1 MNSGKDHMNDLRTL
15 IDEVAQELTERCHL
29 EFNAFLGETLG
40 FSEEDDPIPLEVCTG
55 IAQGLADASGF
66 RVILQAAILE
76 PIEGRGKH
84 VSRGRATRSRRGTP
98 EPVCELSMT
107 EKTQ

>member
-29 EFNAFLGETLG
+29 EFNTFLSEELG
-40 FSEEDDPIPLEVCTG
+40 FSEEDDPIPLEVCIG

-66 RVILQAAILE
+66 RVVLQAAILE
-76 PIEGRGKH
+76 PVEGEENMFREVGH
-84 VSRGRATRSRRGTP
+84 REVAAANPSLFVNSA
-98 EPVCELSMT
+98 
-107 EKTQ
+107 